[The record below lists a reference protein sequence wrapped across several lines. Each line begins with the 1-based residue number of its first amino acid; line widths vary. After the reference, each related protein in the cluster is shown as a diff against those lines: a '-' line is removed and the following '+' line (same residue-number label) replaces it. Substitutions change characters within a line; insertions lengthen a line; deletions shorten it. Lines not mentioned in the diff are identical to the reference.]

1 MWKDNSPGV
10 PVFSDPDGLAVVER
24 SIVKRNVLA
33 KVKPLFTQSDTHL
46 FSLISIKAN
55 QKSQSDKQGY
65 FSLCR

>member
-33 KVKPLFTQSDTHL
+33 KVKPFIVTPTFFL
-46 FSLISIKAN
+46 
-55 QKSQSDKQGY
+55 
-65 FSLCR
+65 